1 MLECRREETQ
11 FIQRLRIV
19 RLYWRTNSQN
29 ILVRVGPRLELDLSS
44 NSQSIA
50 IPHYYHYP
58 VSLRL
63 LHDQTTQE
71 HTTDGARLGRLQQLP
86 RLTSVVHLLQTNHC
100 VGHDR
105 LAIEPK
111 KHYILMWDRGSRD
124 EREFLGL

>member
-50 IPHYYHYP
+50 IPHYCHYL

-63 LHDQTTQE
+63 LHDQTT
-71 HTTDGARLGRLQQLP
+71 
-86 RLTSVVHLLQTNHC
+86 
-100 VGHDR
+100 
-105 LAIEPK
+105 
-111 KHYILMWDRGSRD
+111 
-124 EREFLGL
+124 